1 MRPFHLFLTMA
12 SISLLAGCAGPDRR
26 PEPATKV
33 TVIVPPIGAAARA
46 PVSADDPIIHPRH
59 RDELQRLSVL
69 APDADPGVLA
79 LALEAR
85 SCAVRNGNADAAA
98 RLAVIDYS
106 RPSTE
111 RRLWVFDMSQERL
124 LHREYVAHGSGS
136 GDNFAK
142 RFSNIEGSYQTSL
155 GLFRTAETYMGKNGY
170 SLRMDG
176 LDPGFNDN
184 ARPRAIVM
192 HGAWYANPDMIR
204 TQGRLGRSQ
213 GCPAL
218 REQVA
223 KVVIDELKQ
232 RNLIFAYADDAAW
245 LRNGRSFACDGRSAA
260 QILAMGRDP
269 TIAAGQR
276 EGIAAI

>member
-1 MRPFHLFLTMA
+1 
-12 SISLLAGCAGPDRR
+12 
-26 PEPATKV
+26 
-33 TVIVPPIGAAARA
+33 
-46 PVSADDPIIHPRH
+46 
-59 RDELQRLSVL
+59 
-69 APDADPGVLA
+69 
-79 LALEAR
+79 
-85 SCAVRNGNADAAA
+85 
-98 RLAVIDYS
+98 
-106 RPSTE
+106 
-111 RRLWVFDMSQERL
+111 MSEGRL
-124 LHREYVAHGSGS
+124 LHREFVAHGSGS
-136 GDNFAK
+136 GDNLAR

-184 ARPRAIVM
+184 ARQRAIVM
-192 HGAWYANPDMIR
+192 HGAWYANPDLIR

-223 KVVIDELKQ
+223 TVVIDELKQ
-232 RNLIFAYADDAAW
+232 RNLIFAYADDASW

-260 QILAMGRDP
+260 QILAMGRNATP
-269 TIAAGQR
+269 ATGRR

>member
-1 MRPFHLFLTMA
+1 MRRFHLFLTMA
-12 SISLLAGCAGPDRR
+12 SMSLLAGCAGPDRR
-26 PEPATKV
+26 PEPAASAVVVSPTRASGSANV
-33 TVIVPPIGAAARA
+33 TATTPSVQPQPR
-46 PVSADDPIIHPRH
+46 SA
-59 RDELQRLSVL
+59 LQRLSVL

-85 SCAVRNGNADAAA
+85 SCAMRNGDADADA

-124 LHREYVAHGSGS
+124 LHQEYVAHGSGS

-142 RFSNIEGSYQTSL
+142 HFSNTEGSYQTSL
-155 GLFRTAETYMGKNGY
+155 GLFRTAETYTGKNGY

-192 HGAWYANPDMIR
+192 HGAWYANPDLIR

-232 RNLIFAYADDAAW
+232 RNLVFAYADDAAW

-260 QILAMGRDP
+260 QILATGRNGHLASNSHADN
-269 TIAAGQR
+269 AAS
-276 EGIAAI
+276 

>member
-1 MRPFHLFLTMA
+1 MPVMVAPMRRFHLFITMA
-12 SISLLAGCAGPDRR
+12 SMSLLAGCAGPDRR
-26 PEPATKV
+26 PEPASVPLVIESPVAHAPAVV
-33 TVIVPPIGAAARA
+33 T
-46 PVSADDPIIHPRH
+46 DPRQ
-59 RDELQRLSVL
+59 RELQSLRDL

-85 SCAVRNGNADAAA
+85 SCAVRNGEVDASA

-106 RPSTE
+106 QPSTE
-111 RRLWVFDMSQERL
+111 KRLWVFDLAQDRL
-124 LHREYVAHGSGS
+124 LHREFVAHGSGS
-136 GDNFAK
+136 GENIA
-142 RFSNIEGSYQTSL
+142 RHFSNIDGSYQTSL
-155 GLFRTAETYMGKNGY
+155 GLYRTAETYVGKNGY

-184 ARPRAIVM
+184 ARQRAIVM
-192 HGAWYANPDMIR
+192 HGAWYANPDLIR

-218 REQVA
+218 REQIA

-232 RNLIFAYADDAAW
+232 RNLVFAYADDAAW

-260 QILAMGRDP
+260 QILEMGRESQGN
-269 TIAAGQR
+269 ARWVASLH
-276 EGIAAI
+276 AS

>member
-1 MRPFHLFLTMA
+1 MVIPSTMGA
-12 SISLLAGCAGPDRR
+12 SGSAS
-26 PEPATKV
+26 
-33 TVIVPPIGAAARA
+33 VIA
-46 PVSADDPIIHPRH
+46 PHPSQSHSA
-59 RDELQRLSVL
+59 LQRLSVL

-85 SCAVRNGNADAAA
+85 SCAVRNGDADAEA

-124 LHREYVAHGSGS
+124 LHQEYVAHGSGS

-142 RFSNIEGSYQTSL
+142 HFSNNEGSYQTSL
-155 GLFRTAETYMGKNGY
+155 GLFRTAETYTGKNGY

-192 HGAWYANPDMIR
+192 HGAWYANPDLIR

-232 RNLIFAYADDAAW
+232 RNLVFAYADDAAW

-260 QILAMGRDP
+260 QILATGRSGRLANSAH
-269 TIAAGQR
+269 AAN
-276 EGIAAI
+276 AAS

>member
-1 MRPFHLFLTMA
+1 MDPQPREL
-12 SISLLAGCAGPDRR
+12 DRL
-26 PEPATKV
+26 
-33 TVIVPPIGAAARA
+33 RA
-46 PVSADDPIIHPRH
+46 
-59 RDELQRLSVL
+59 L

-85 SCAVRNGNADAAA
+85 SCAVRNGDVVTDA

-106 RPSTE
+106 RPSSE
-111 RRLWVFDMSQERL
+111 KRLWIFDLSEDRL

-136 GDNFAK
+136 GENIAR
-142 RFSNIEGSYQTSL
+142 RFSNNEGSFQTSL
-155 GLFRTAETYMGKNGY
+155 GLYRTAETYVGKNGY

-192 HGAWYANPDMIR
+192 HGAWYANPELIG

-218 REQVA
+218 REQIA
-223 KVVIDELKQ
+223 RVVIDELKQ
-232 RNLIFAYADDAAW
+232 RNLVFAYADDAAW
-245 LRNGRSFACDGRSAA
+245 LRDGHSFACDGRSAA
-260 QILAMGRDP
+260 QILAMGRAGQEGGSP
-269 TIAAGQR
+269 HVIAAS
-276 EGIAAI
+276 

>member
-1 MRPFHLFLTMA
+1 MRSFHLFLTMT
-12 SISLLAGCAGPDRR
+12 SMSLLAGCAGPDRR
-26 PEPATKV
+26 PEPASV
-33 TVIVPPIGAAARA
+33 AVVVPAASR
-46 PVSADDPIIHPRH
+46 PSELVVDSRPR
-59 RDELQRLSVL
+59 DLKQLQAL

-85 SCAVRNGNADAAA
+85 SCAVRNGDTDAGA

-111 RRLWVFDMSQERL
+111 KRLWVFDLASDRL
-124 LHREYVAHGSGS
+124 LYREYVAHGSGS
-136 GDNFAK
+136 GDNFA
-142 RFSNIEGSYQTSL
+142 RHFSNNEGSYQTSL
-155 GLFRTAETYMGKNGY
+155 GLFRTAETYIGKNGY

-192 HGAWYANPDMIR
+192 HGAWYANPDLIH

-218 REQVA
+218 REQIA
-223 KVVIDELKQ
+223 KVVIDDLKQ
-232 RNLIFAYADDAAW
+232 RNLVFAYADDATW

-260 QILAMGRDP
+260 QILTMGRE
-269 TIAAGQR
+269 AGGGEHR
-276 EGIAAI
+276 VASLHAS

>member
-1 MRPFHLFLTMA
+1 MA
-12 SISLLAGCAGPDRR
+12 SMSLLAGCAGPDRR
-26 PEPATKV
+26 PEPAQV
-33 TVIVPPIGAAARA
+33 AVVVASPEVHAL
-46 PVSADDPIIHPRH
+46 ADVADVADVADPRQQQ
-59 RDELQRLSVL
+59 LQVLREL

-85 SCAVRNGNADAAA
+85 SCAVRNGDVDAGA

-106 RPSTE
+106 QPSTE
-111 RRLWVFDMSQERL
+111 QRLWVFDITQDRL
-124 LHREYVAHGSGS
+124 LHREFVTHGSGS
-136 GDNFAK
+136 GENHAR

-155 GLFRTAETYMGKNGY
+155 GLFRTAETYNGKNGY

-184 ARPRAIVM
+184 ARQRAIVM

-204 TQGRLGRSQ
+204 SQGRLGRSQ

-232 RNLIFAYADDAAW
+232 SNLVFAYADDAAW
-245 LRNGRSFACDGRSAA
+245 LQRGRSFACDGRSAA
-260 QILAMGRDP
+260 QILAAARHAGFAGGGAQ
-269 TIAAGQR
+269 TAIAAP
-276 EGIAAI
+276 